1 MPLEKPKDNPEV
13 EDSEQKIEQKGLE
26 GQAFGFNVK
35 DAVLFPPE
43 VEKGTWPED
52 YSLSDHA
59 PLTVV
64 FSPVRMSCPQ
74 TIC

>member
-1 MPLEKPKDNPEV
+1 LEKPDENSEV
-13 EDSEQKIEQKGLE
+13 GASKQEIPQESVE

-43 VEKGTWPED
+43 VEKGIWPED

-64 FSPVRMSCPQ
+64 FSPVKIPCCPS
-74 TIC
+74 IY